1 MIAICGELS
10 WLYLMI
16 PGALPLVPLARFPG
30 FVWLIAIGFALP
42 TSFASLERAR

>member
-1 MIAICGELS
+1 MVQL
-10 WLYLMI
+10 I

-42 TSFASLERAR
+42 SSVANSPPTAAYQTGAAI